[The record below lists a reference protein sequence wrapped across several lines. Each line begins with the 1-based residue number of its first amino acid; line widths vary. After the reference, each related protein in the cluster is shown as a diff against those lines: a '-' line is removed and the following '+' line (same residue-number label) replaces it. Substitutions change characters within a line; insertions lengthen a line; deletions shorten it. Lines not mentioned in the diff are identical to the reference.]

1 MQACRQHLPAPARQ
15 RIIQAALEYLE
26 ARTAVN
32 MTPMSQSTSQP
43 IQLSQGGVASTTA
56 VRDAS
61 FQSHLMSLIDGD
73 IPAHTLINA
82 CVKAADNHLLH
93 VLVKCLCV
101 IARLGQIREL
111 KSVDGNLIVSQSQY
125 QDHELLPSPV
135 IDVDKQ
141 PKQDRQEQEIVAS
154 AQQHAAVGTHP
165 PNNTAPNNVSI
176 RRTGQNFTDEFVSKL
191 VEGKR
196 GASAS
201 PASQTGCSDVFNAS
215 VVREV
220 PLSDHAKERIINLLA
235 NRMKSVDVIELPA
248 FIYQLLLIASQKGKD
263 LTKSRVLLNIA
274 QVFSVHE
281 ERTRRADAHSQ
292 SLRAFDEDA
301 IVASG
306 MTMKELREIQ
316 GTALYHIDVAAR
328 QDSTL
333 SEEVIRLTKS
343 GVENPRHLLSSF
355 GAGIVLSLAR
365 SALFRNDVLPLLREA
380 VARFDKERALRIS
393 NLFAARVTMNDSE
406 LLDPRFSLLRIAEST
421 CENGWDIVNEALLE
435 LAYVLMDKPLP
446 LARTTTRQSLA
457 KDLIVKLFTSHAVM
471 RESILQNMQNRIA
484 MQEKSALHAIRII
497 HTLSESIPSIM
508 LEYQPFVRDCI
519 ELLPTLPEWL
529 ASPLMHCFK
538 PFLELRQDLLDFLYL
553 VIRKSLFYREST
565 TRAVAISGF
574 LFLACIVKPGS
585 NNRHLSQAMSQVSFS
600 QQTGVISRIEAI
612 LETIQPLQRVFSYP
626 PALRAFM
633 YKNIIN
639 VVQST
644 GSEVQTRQLASAF
657 NSILLS
663 HVRRFIDLQKPPYL
677 LLDHCVSE
685 SSGGAFQE
693 PLGDLIWCLAVIE
706 SKRSPDKYKK
716 SHIIDL
722 STKLASVSLQD
733 FAVSKE
739 PLDSPTDEAE
749 DPEAFATAM
758 ANRNKVRVLGSVIEA
773 LVHAA
778 LIVPREHFNWRLVVD
793 VIVPLLLFR
802 GKVFELLKNAGL
814 VSAGDTFRDLGGDL
828 DLERLRP
835 GARIIFQRT
844 SKGGGAKKGGAKKRK
859 PGNEQ
864 AGGAA
869 NVGQGSGGHRFG
881 IFSVL
886 TSAHMRPSLSL
897 TASLDILDRMEKAM
911 EDSSLDDN
919 NPFVGQENCQDFQE
933 LRSYLI
939 SVAHKHLDD
948 LIQAMSKWNLEE
960 PEVRRVDRLEMA
972 CATEALVR
980 IAMSDFKRYRRAS
993 GDVAHGGLRALQI
1006 GESCASALP
1015 LLCQHDD
1022 QIIGSFCRAILPS
1035 DASSVFDDEDDICET
1050 AATALEKLVE
1060 NLLTEAM
1067 TKAAMTVLRIYGHL
1081 VNSIAQIKQSVQKRS
1096 SFLEKR
1102 SKWGFRMV
1110 VSKNIGDS
1118 TVVNTLTHLFLTYIE
1133 NNNDMRRG
1141 SELCIRLLDVIGHCG
1156 NEHEP
1161 PANRE
1166 NDQRKLVCALAVQQE
1181 TSLAVVDAVCDCI
1194 ERGLNDVEW
1203 CLGRMNCLET
1213 AYETH
1218 LNIDSV
1224 ATEGRTTTA
1233 SVSTEERKLQDQ
1245 TAKQAI
1251 RAEDAA
1257 QTRLTGLIL
1266 VLIELLKCAIAKWTQ
1281 QERLLK
1287 FVSRTYRLLSMATQA
1302 QLKRRGDP
1310 RSTFVEMV
1318 NESKVLPQKLAM
1330 SYMFIDEAS
1339 NDGSKSADLNA
1350 AKARSEGRIKA
1361 QVVYDEERYHQLLI
1375 AAEKKCRANL
1385 LRGMK
1390 RNAAR
1395 DFRIREDKLRV
1406 DEEEADDAGQ
1416 EEAEVEEGRDE
1427 AGEEGGADDGY
1438 GGEGEQ
1444 ENERA
1449 SKRRKKTGATKGGR
1463 RR

>member
-1 MQACRQHLPAPARQ
+1 
-15 RIIQAALEYLE
+15 
-26 ARTAVN
+26 
-32 MTPMSQSTSQP
+32 MSQSTSQP
-43 IQLSQGGVASTTA
+43 MQLSQGGAASATA

-61 FQSHLMSLIDGD
+61 FQSHVMSLIDSD

-111 KSVDGNLIVSQSQY
+111 KSVDGNLVVSQSQY
-125 QDHELLPSPV
+125 QDHELLPSPA
-135 IDVDKQ
+135 IDVDRQ
-141 PKQDRQEQEIVAS
+141 PNQDRQDHEIVAS
-154 AQQHAAVGTHP
+154 VQQQATGGTHP
-165 PNNTAPNNVSI
+165 PNDTAPNNVSV

-196 GASAS
+196 GSS
-201 PASQTGCSDVFNAS
+201 SNPASQMRCSDVFNAS

-263 LTKSRVLLNIA
+263 VTKSRVLLNIA
-274 QVFSVHE
+274 QVFSLHE

-301 IVASG
+301 IVACG
-306 MTMKELREIQ
+306 MTMKELREMQ

-343 GVENPRHLLSSF
+343 GVENPRHLLSPF

-380 VARFDKERALRIS
+380 VARFDKERALRIN

-446 LARTTTRQSLA
+446 LPRSTTRQSLA

-471 RESILQNMQNRIA
+471 RESILQNIQNRIA

-508 LEYQPFVRDCI
+508 LEYQSFVRDCI
-519 ELLPTLPEWL
+519 ELLPSLPEWL
-529 ASPLMHCFK
+529 ASPLMHSFK

-553 VIRKSLFYREST
+553 VIRKSLFYRESA

-663 HVRRFIDLQKPPYL
+663 HVRRFIDVEKPPYL

-749 DPEAFATAM
+749 DPEAYATAM

-778 LIVPREHFNWRLVVD
+778 LIVPRQHFNWRLVVD

-802 GKVFELLKNAGL
+802 GKVFELLRNAGL

-835 GARIIFQRT
+835 GARIIFQRI
-844 SKGGGAKKGGAKKRK
+844 SKGGGAKKGGTKKRK

-869 NVGQGSGGHRFG
+869 NAGQGSGHRFG

-897 TASLDILDRMEKAM
+897 TASLDILDQMEKAM
-911 EDSSLDDN
+911 EESSQDDDN
-919 NPFVGQENCQDFQE
+919 PFIGQENCQDFQE

-960 PEVRRVDRLEMA
+960 PEVQRADRLEMA

-1006 GESCASALP
+1006 GESCASVLP

-1035 DASSVFDDEDDICET
+1035 NASSVFDDEEDVCET

-1067 TKAAMTVLRIYGHL
+1067 TKAAMTVLRMYGHL
-1081 VNSIAQIKQSVQKRS
+1081 VDSIVLVKQSVQKRS

-1118 TVVNTLTHLFLTYIE
+1118 TIVNTLTHLFLTYIE

-1161 PANRE
+1161 PADRE

-1218 LNIDSV
+1218 LNIDS
-1224 ATEGRTTTA
+1224 ATDGRRTA
-1233 SVSTEERKLQDQ
+1233 SASTEEKELQDQ

-1266 VLIELLKCAIAKWTQ
+1266 VLIELLKCAIAKWAQ

-1339 NDGSKSADLNA
+1339 NDGSKSADFNA

-1375 AAEKKCRANL
+1375 AAEKKCRVNL

-1406 DEEEADDAGQ
+1406 DDDEAGGAGQ
-1416 EEAEVEEGRDE
+1416 EE
-1427 AGEEGGADDGY
+1427 EEGGDEAEEQGGADEGY
-1438 GGEGEQ
+1438 GEEEE
-1444 ENERA
+1444 ENDRA
-1449 SKRRKKTGATKGGR
+1449 SKRRKKTGASKGGR